1 MRNALFYGSGVAL
14 VTPFSRGKI
23 DLRAFE
29 NLIDWQIEMMTDA
42 IIILGTTGEPSTI
55 TAPERAAL
63 VECAV
68 STVSG
73 RVPLLVGAG
82 ANNTRTAVEYA
93 IEAQA
98 LGADG
103 LLVVTPYYNKA
114 NRAGLIEHF
123 HAIADSVEIPI
134 IAYNVPSRTGMNMPP
149 EVVAELLK
157 LNREGMSIL
166 IVTHDSKVA
175 STCDRIMY
183 LLDGRIRGELKL
195 GKPGNSMEKQR
206 EERVNRWLMDMGW

>member
-82 ANNTRTAVEYA
+82 PSPTAWKSPSLPTTY
-93 IEAQA
+93 
-98 LGADG
+98 
-103 LLVVTPYYNKA
+103 P
-114 NRAGLIEHF
+114 RAR
-123 HAIADSVEIPI
+123 A
-134 IAYNVPSRTGMNMPP
+134 
-149 EVVAELLK
+149 
-157 LNREGMSIL
+157 
-166 IVTHDSKVA
+166 
-175 STCDRIMY
+175 
-183 LLDGRIRGELKL
+183 
-195 GKPGNSMEKQR
+195 
-206 EERVNRWLMDMGW
+206 